1 MSSVAAVQVRVDDK
15 ETADERVDRV
25 LTMLRE
31 TCRPADLV
39 LLPELW
45 PVGAFSL
52 DRVLSWAQPI
62 DGPFAES
69 MATLARDWGAV
80 LHAGSFPE
88 RHAGGVSNTSIV
100 FGPDGDLLTSYR
112 KIHLFGF
119 DAGEAAAVSA
129 GSDVAVLQTPLG
141 ITGLTTTDGRVSI
154 MMPHPERVMRTVSNS
169 WHPDDW
175 NEASP
180 WLRMFRNARVALG

>member
-1 MSSVAAVQVRVDDK
+1 MDDK

-69 MATLARDWGAV
+69 MATLARDWGPYCTPAR
-80 LHAGSFPE
+80 FPN
-88 RHAGGVSNTSIV
+88 G
-100 FGPDGDLLTSYR
+100 
-112 KIHLFGF
+112 
-119 DAGEAAAVSA
+119 
-129 GSDVAVLQTPLG
+129 
-141 ITGLTTTDGRVSI
+141 
-154 MMPHPERVMRTVSNS
+154 MPA
-169 WHPDDW
+169 
-175 NEASP
+175 ASP
-180 WLRMFRNARVALG
+180 IPASSSAPTAIC